1 MRGRC
6 VADCRVDAMRAIL
19 PQEKA
24 NLTAFFDRAEVD
36 AEADLLNWHA
46 FGRDLRKK

>member
-1 MRGRC
+1 
-6 VADCRVDAMRAIL
+6 MRAIL

-46 FGRDLRKK
+46 VGRDLRKM